1 MLIFKYMKIN
11 NLFVKRVFFK
21 EELEYYYNEKFKWKE
36 YG

>member
-1 MLIFKYMKIN
+1 MKIN

-36 YG
+36 LVKSGFM